1 MSAAKRTRWTREHA
15 REVLAEHEA
24 SGLSVAEFARRRGLH
39 PVRIYRW
46 RSALRDEDAHP
57 GLRLVELVARREAPM
72 GRVLLHAPTGHTLE
86 VQGVDLAD
94 GLRAALTALAEV
106 HGC

>member
-1 MSAAKRTRWTREHA
+1 MAAAKRTRWTRAQA
-15 REVLAEHEA
+15 REVLVEHEE

-39 PVRIYRW
+39 PARIRRW
-46 RSALRDEDAHP
+46 RSVFREEAAHP
-57 GLRLVELVARREAPM
+57 GLRLVELVARREAPV

-86 VQGVDLAD
+86 VQGADLAD